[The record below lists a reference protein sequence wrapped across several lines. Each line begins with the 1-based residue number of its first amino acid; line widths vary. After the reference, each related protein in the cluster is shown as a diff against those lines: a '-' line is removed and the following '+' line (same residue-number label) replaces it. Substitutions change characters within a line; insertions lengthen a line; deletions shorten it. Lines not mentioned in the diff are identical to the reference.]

1 MFVWLFVWLKLNVED
16 MPEVPTTEPVRE
28 EDEILDLPD
37 VQRWLSE
44 LLHLEILIALIRQ
57 LIQRFCLLKGDP
69 MYDSNGYRERDFI
82 LVISLYTYIS

>member
-37 VQRWLSE
+37 VPTKQPLAPNAA
-44 LLHLEILIALIRQ
+44 EIASTKR
-57 LIQRFCLLKGDP
+57 KG
-69 MYDSNGYRERDFI
+69 YFSSSY
-82 LVISLYTYIS
+82 L